1 MGDHQ
6 SAPFPTGL
14 HPWIKPVFYHLY
26 FTNSKQGVLFLVK
39 HCILKV
45 KFQIKNHP
53 FRRIFKF
60 FSLQY
65 IRSAVVRNFQNR
77 RNFFGTGKAVFF
89 SLQCGRSAEDYSSKM
104 EGISSGKVDLY
115 RMTLSLL
122 DLTPNA
128 SAKDIKTAYRK
139 KVLKVYPSLNPG
151 NPEKVKN
158 FHQVT

>member
-1 MGDHQ
+1 
-6 SAPFPTGL
+6 
-14 HPWIKPVFYHLY
+14 
-26 FTNSKQGVLFLVK
+26 
-39 HCILKV
+39 
-45 KFQIKNHP
+45 
-53 FRRIFKF
+53 
-60 FSLQY
+60 
-65 IRSAVVRNFQNR
+65 
-77 RNFFGTGKAVFF
+77 
-89 SLQCGRSAEDYSSKM
+89 M